1 MRSLRL
7 AVAFLLLGAT
17 SIAAPLPEG
26 RDDSGSVGLEGR
38 LVAGLQVRR
47 PADRD
52 YIGRV
57 VGMVEEGRLPPKLV
71 DATFLWAVR
80 RRQRHPLPAFR
91 EALRLQADRLGIAV
105 E

>member
-7 AVAFLLLGAT
+7 ALASLLLGAT
-17 SIAAPLPEG
+17 AFAAPPEG
-26 RDDSGSVGLEGR
+26 RDGPGTTGLEDR